1 MKEGLKGGIIAH
13 GNSPR
18 KSEKACDFQMVIVFN
33 GQPEGCNLTI
43 SAFRSA
49 PALYYSGAF

>member
-43 SAFRSA
+43 SALRSA